1 MVVGEPQILGQLKA
15 AYVQC
20 KAAGLTGPTLNR
32 AVERAISAAK
42 KVRTDT
48 GIGRQVVS
56 ISSVAVQLAKQ
67 IFGNL
72 GKKNT
77 ALIGAGK
84 MGTLAAQHLLRAGVN
99 DLFVLNRNFEKAH
112 VLANELGGHAR
123 QLNEL
128 NRILETADI
137 VVTSTGAGRHIVDVA
152 MMKPIMKA
160 RRQKPIFFIDIAVP
174 RNVDPDLHE
183 LGNVYVYDVDDL
195 NGVAAANREARQDE
209 AELAEKL
216 VRQQA
221 ERFIAELS
229 THTVKPT
236 IVDLQTHAQ
245 LLKATELERAV
256 AACVLVRTTRR
267 C

>member
-1 MVVGEPQILGQLKA
+1 M
-15 AYVQC
+15 
-20 KAAGLTGPTLNR
+20 
-32 AVERAISAAK
+32 
-42 KVRTDT
+42 
-48 GIGRQVVS
+48 
-56 ISSVAVQLAKQ
+56 
-67 IFGNL
+67 
-72 GKKNT
+72 
-77 ALIGAGK
+77 
-84 MGTLAAQHLLRAGVN
+84 
-99 DLFVLNRNFEKAH
+99 
-112 VLANELGGHAR
+112 ANKLGGHAR

-256 AACVLVRTTRR
+256 ARLRAGQNDPEVLMTQLADGLTKKLLHGVMMELKQRAAEGDAQAVVAAVRRMYGLDQGNTE
-267 C
+267 